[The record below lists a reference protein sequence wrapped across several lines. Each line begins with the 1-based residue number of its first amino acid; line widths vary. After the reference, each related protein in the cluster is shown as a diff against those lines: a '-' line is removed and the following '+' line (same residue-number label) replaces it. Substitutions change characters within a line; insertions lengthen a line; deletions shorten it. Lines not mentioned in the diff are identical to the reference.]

1 MISSRKTS
9 LNDKKQTSKKTKQ
22 NKNVKEKIKP
32 FKPEHKFPYSPY
44 SFLYSCFVTD
54 KENLIN
60 NQNF

>member
-1 MISSRKTS
+1 MIK
-9 LNDKKQTSKKTKQ
+9 NKQAKKTKQ

-32 FKPEHKFPYSPY
+32 FKPKHKFLYSPY
-44 SFLYSCFVTD
+44 FFLYICFVTD

>member
-22 NKNVKEKIKP
+22 NKNVKEKVKP
-32 FKPEHKFPYSPY
+32 FKPEHKFPYS
-44 SFLYSCFVTD
+44 FLYICFVTD